1 MTIFGRPVFYGWVI
15 VVAAFV
21 AQFVAVGVQTSVAAV
36 FAPEMVAEFG
46 WSRFQFF
53 FADTIGQL
61 LLMVIGF
68 MLGPRVDRFGARPIM
83 LSAAVVCIPALVLMS
98 QVDEYWQYI
107 VVRGVFLVTA
117 ASVSGFLVVSIAVS
131 KWFVVKRGQALGWTS
146 MGVSMA
152 GLFLPTFT
160 AAILIEPLGWRTAWV
175 VLALCYAVIFLPSA
189 LLMRRRPEDHGL
201 LPDGGPTQLRP
212 EQIQQAAHDESTSLT
227 RSEALRSSSFYLIV
241 LIFGISVVG
250 IFAILLN
257 GVFFLREH
265 GLSAAQAPLAVGA
278 FSLFSMLTKPPWGWA
293 LDRWDTRVV
302 GFVSFALGA
311 IGFVLVINA
320 GPTGNFAII
329 AGALAVMGA
338 GIGGNIPIQDMF
350 WAEYFGRR
358 YLGAV
363 RAVGFPVA
371 MGISALTPSLVALAY
386 DVIGSYDYAFYVC
399 SGLWAASALLCLML
413 RLPAKRRMP
422 LETLVR
428 RIAALITP
436 STNPAA
442 RPADQK
448 RGVG

>member
-1 MTIFGRPVFYGWVI
+1 MTLFGRPVFYGWVI
-15 VVAAFV
+15 VAAAFM
-21 AQFVAVGVQTSVAAV
+21 AQFIAVGVQTSVAAV
-36 FAPEMVAEFG
+36 FAPEIVDEFG
-46 WSRFQFF
+46 WSRTQFF
-53 FADTIGQL
+53 AADSIGQL

-68 MLGPRVDRFGARPIM
+68 LLGPRVDRFGARPIM
-83 LSAAVVCIPALVLMS
+83 LGAAMVCIPALVLMS
-98 QVDEYWQYI
+98 QVDEYWQY
-107 VVRGVFLVTA
+107 VLVRGVLLVTA

-152 GLFLPTFT
+152 GLIWPSFT
-160 AAILIEPLGWRTAWV
+160 AVALIEPFGWRTAWV
-175 VLALCYAVIFLPSA
+175 VLALCYAVIFIPSA
-189 LLMRRRPEDHGL
+189 LLMRRRPEDHGM

-212 EQIQQAAHDESTSLT
+212 EQIQLAEHDETTSLT
-227 RSEALRSSSFYLIV
+227 RSEALRTSSFYLIV

-265 GLSAAQAPLAVGA
+265 GLSAAEAPLAVGA

-320 GPTGNFAII
+320 GPTGNWWLI
-329 AGALAVMGA
+329 AATLAVMGA

-363 RAVGFPVA
+363 RAIGFPVA
-371 MGISALTPSLVALAY
+371 MGINALTPILVALSY
-386 DVIGSYDYAFYVC
+386 DVIGSYNAAFYAC
-399 SGLWAASALLCLML
+399 AGLWAGSAILCLML
-413 RLPAKRRMP
+413 RLPAKRRLP
-422 LETLVR
+422 LERLVR
-428 RIAALITP
+428 RVAALIA
-436 STNPAA
+436 PA
-442 RPADQK
+442 RHPAIRTASQK
-448 RGVG
+448 RST